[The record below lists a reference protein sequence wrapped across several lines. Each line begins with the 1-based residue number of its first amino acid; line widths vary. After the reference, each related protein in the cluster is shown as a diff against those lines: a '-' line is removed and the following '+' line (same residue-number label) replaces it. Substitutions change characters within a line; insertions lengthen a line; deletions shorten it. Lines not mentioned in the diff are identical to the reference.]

1 MKKHQYSFQELKARV
16 SVIDVATY
24 LGYQFDRSK
33 GVAQPS
39 FVLPSGTGEVLDRI
53 YIKNPQDS
61 SRQGYWRREGIN
73 NSGDVISFVRE
84 HLDEFGVTGRNDLD
98 TINKVLHRFA
108 GREFELKDKQ
118 REYQAYSHTTQTFDP
133 SRWVE
138 GISPQ
143 TRDRIFSARN
153 IDTHTL
159 LTFAP
164 YIHSVQDT
172 HQERKYTYVAFPYTI
187 PGDDKLVGYELRG
200 LGGFKSKASGTNS
213 HEGMWLAS
221 FAARKEDVRNIYIA
235 ESAFDAL
242 AFYQIHRDKIDLKSS
257 IFVSFGGSFS
267 DRQFTGLSQVYP
279 HARPVLLFDADTTGV
294 MYDIRATALMSGKVV
309 QSKIDG
315 ENVHFYIENKHFTL
329 PLEEL
334 SAKAF
339 REASGIDL
347 PSSQLLV
354 YKPYEGRKDWNDI
367 LMGSPSHTQSSNI
380 KR

>member
-1 MKKHQYSFQELKARV
+1 MKNQYSFQELKARV

-39 FVLPSGTGEVLDRI
+39 FVLTSGTGEVLDRI
-53 YIKNPQDS
+53 YIKNPNDS

-84 HLDEFGVTGRNDLD
+84 HLDKFGVTGRNELD
-98 TINKVLHRFA
+98 TINKVLHCFA
-108 GREFELKDKQ
+108 GQEFELKDKQ
-118 REYQAYSHTTQTFDP
+118 REYQTYSHTTQTFDP

-153 IDTHTL
+153 INPHTL

-187 PGDDKLVGYELRG
+187 PGDNKLVGYELRG
-200 LGGFKSKASGTNS
+200 IGGFKSKASGTNS

-221 FAARKEDVRNIYIA
+221 FADSKEDVRNIYIA

-257 IFVSFGGSFS
+257 AFVSFGGSFS
-267 DRQFTGLSQVYP
+267 DRQFTGLIQIFP
-279 HARPVLLFDADTTGV
+279 KARPVLLFDSDMTGV
-294 MYDIRATALMSGKVV
+294 MYDIRATTLMSGKVV
-309 QSKIDG
+309 QSKIEGDS
-315 ENVHFYIENKHFTL
+315 VHFSIDDKHFSL
-329 PLEEL
+329 PVDGL
-334 SAKAF
+334 SAKEF

-347 PSSQLLV
+347 PPSQLLV

-367 LMGSPSHTQSSNI
+367 LMSPPSTEQTSKI

>member
-1 MKKHQYSFQELKARV
+1 MMKNQYSFQELKDRV
-16 SVIDVATY
+16 SVIDVATF

-53 YIKNPQDS
+53 YIKNPNDS

-84 HLDEFGVTGRNDLD
+84 NLDKFGITGRNELD
-98 TINKVLHRFA
+98 RINKVLHRFA
-108 GREFELKDKQ
+108 GREFELQDKMK
-118 REYQAYSHTTQTFDP
+118 EYQSYRQTSLTFDP
-133 SRWVE
+133 DRWVE
-138 GISPQ
+138 AISPQ

-164 YIHSVQDT
+164 YIHSVQDIN
-172 HQERKYTYVAFPYTI
+172 QDRKYTYVAFPYTV
-187 PGDDKLVGYELRG
+187 PGEDKLVGYELRG

-213 HEGMWLAS
+213 HEGLWLAS
-221 FAARKEDVRNIYIA
+221 FSDKSEQIRNIYIA

-242 AFYQIHRDKIDLKSS
+242 AFYQIHRDRIDLKSS
-257 IFVSFGGSFS
+257 AFVSFGGSFS
-267 DRQFTGLSQVYP
+267 DQQFTGLSKLYP
-279 HARPVLLFDADTTGV
+279 SARPVLLFDADMTGI
-294 MYDIRATALMSGKVV
+294 MYDIRATALMVGKNV

-315 ENVHFYIENKHFTL
+315 DSVHFAIDDKRFTL
-329 PLEEL
+329 PIDRL
-334 SAKAF
+334 SAKEF

-347 PSSQLLV
+347 PSSRLLV
-354 YKPYEGRKDWNDI
+354 YKPYDGRKDWNDL
-367 LMGSPSHTQSSNI
+367 LMTQSPI
-380 KR
+380 KQNNEYKR

>member
-1 MKKHQYSFQELKARV
+1 MKNQYSFQELKARV

-39 FVLPSGTGEVLDRI
+39 FVLTSGTGEVLDRI
-53 YIKNPQDS
+53 YIKNPNDS

-84 HLDEFGVTGRNDLD
+84 HLDKFGVTGRNELD

-108 GREFELKDKQ
+108 GQEFELKDKQ
-118 REYQAYSHTTQTFDP
+118 REYQTYSHTTQTFDP

-153 IDTHTL
+153 INPHTL

-187 PGDDKLVGYELRG
+187 PGDNKLVGYELRG
-200 LGGFKSKASGTNS
+200 IGGFKSKASGTNS

-221 FAARKEDVRNIYIA
+221 FADSKEDVRNIYIA

-257 IFVSFGGSFS
+257 AFVSFGGSFS
-267 DRQFTGLSQVYP
+267 DRQFTGLIQIFP
-279 HARPVLLFDADTTGV
+279 KARPVLLFDSDMTGV
-294 MYDIRATALMSGKVV
+294 MYDIRATTLMSGKVV
-309 QSKIDG
+309 QSKIEGDS
-315 ENVHFYIENKHFTL
+315 VHFSIDDKHFSL
-329 PLEEL
+329 PVDGL
-334 SAKAF
+334 SAKEF

-347 PSSQLLV
+347 PPSQLLV

-367 LMGSPSHTQSSNI
+367 LMSPPSTEQTSKI

>member
-1 MKKHQYSFQELKARV
+1 MKNQYSFQELKARV

-53 YIKNPQDS
+53 YIKNPNDS

-84 HLDEFGVTGRNDLD
+84 NIDKFGVVGNNELD

-108 GREFELKDKQ
+108 GQEFEFKDKQ

-153 IDTHTL
+153 IDSHTL

-172 HQERKYTYVAFPYTI
+172 HQDRKYTYVAFPYTL

-213 HEGMWLAS
+213 HEGMWLAT
-221 FAARKEDVRNIYIA
+221 FADRKEDVRNIYIA

-257 IFVSFGGSFS
+257 AFVSFGGSFS

-279 HARPVLLFDADTTGV
+279 QARPVLLFDADTTGV
-294 MYDIRATALMSGKVV
+294 MYDIRTTALMSGKVV
-309 QSKIDG
+309 HSKIDG
-315 ENVHFYIENKHFTL
+315 ESVHFSIDEKHFTL
-329 PLEEL
+329 PLDGL
-334 SAKAF
+334 SAKEF
-339 REASGIDL
+339 KEASGIDL
-347 PSSQLLV
+347 PTSQLLV

-367 LMGSPSHTQSSNI
+367 LMSPPSMEQSSKI